1 MCDKAVYTYPST
13 IKFAPECFM
22 TQEMCNKAVDSY
34 LFPLDSI
41 PDWYKTWE
49 MFDRAVSDDAFLIVI
64 ALINI

>member
-1 MCDKAVYTYPST
+1 MGDKAVYTYPST
-13 IKFAPECFM
+13 IKFARECFM

>member
-64 ALINI
+64 ALLNI

>member
-13 IKFAPECFM
+13 ITFAPECFM